1 MIAVR
6 PPEYWPRPAFFA
18 LMDHVDHFVLADT
31 FQYSRQS
38 YQNRASLR
46 TPDGRQWISVPLR
59 GRQHGR
65 PIHQVEIHG
74 KHRWIRKHWRALA
87 FNYRATPFFEYYED
101 HLRPVFDVEWETLAD
116 LTSQTVELTRDL
128 LGISTRLSRASALA
142 FAPGTPGKP
151 GTPGIPDIPDTSG
164 TSGTPN
170 TSASPS
176 TLEEILDAVGDETL
190 IVPEIASSVDGT
202 LAASVLGFEEAERRQ
217 NFAGFEPGMSAL
229 DLLFNYGPAAL
240 GMIREQALIHSAE

>member
-6 PPEYWPRPAFFA
+6 PTEYWPRPAYFA

-46 TPDGRQWISVPLR
+46 TPNGRQWISIPLR

-74 KHRWIRKHWRALA
+74 KHRWIRKHWRALT

-101 HLRPVFDVEWETLAD
+101 QLRPVFDVEWEGLAD
-116 LTSQTVELTRDL
+116 LTSRTVEVTRDL
-128 LGISTRLSRASALA
+128 LGITTILSRASALEGT
-142 FAPGTPGKP
+142 PGTPGTR
-151 GTPGIPDIPDTSG
+151 GTPGIPD
-164 TSGTPN
+164 TP
-170 TSASPS
+170 ASPS
-176 TLEEILDAVGDETL
+176 TLEEILATVGDENL
-190 IVPEIASSVDGT
+190 VVPEIASSVDGT
-202 LAASVLGFEEAERRQ
+202 FAASVLDFEEAERRQ
-217 NFAGFEPGMSAL
+217 NFEGFEPGMSAL
-229 DLLFNYGPAAL
+229 DLLFNYGPEAL
-240 GMIREQALIHSAE
+240 SMIREQALIHSAPRVP

>member
-6 PPEYWPRPAFFA
+6 PPEYWPRPAFLA

-46 TPDGRQWISVPLR
+46 TPDGSQWISVPLR

-74 KHRWIRKHWRALA
+74 KHRWIRKHWRMLT

-116 LTSQTVELTRDL
+116 LTSQTVEVTRDL
-128 LGISTRLSRASALA
+128 FGITTRLSRASALE
-142 FAPGTPGKP
+142 FTP
-151 GTPGIPDIPDTSG
+151 GTPGIS
-164 TSGTPN
+164 N

-176 TLEEILDAVGDETL
+176 TLEDILNAVGDETL
-190 IVPEIASSVDGT
+190 IVPEVASSVDGT

-240 GMIREQALIHSAE
+240 GMIREQTLIHSAE